1 MAVLLSST
9 YLLLFPCLSQLV
21 LAVLHSLVRP
31 LHLSLVIGLF
41 GNQSLSLLV
50 QNTDL
55 IGTAIDLRFPEISDE

>member
-21 LAVLHSLVRP
+21 LAVLHSLVCS
-31 LHLSLVIGLF
+31 LHLSLVIGLL

-55 IGTAIDLRFPEISDE
+55 IGTAIDLRLSEI